1 MKALPVLLAASALMV
16 ALLPGSARA
25 EAKPLLAPVGPFF
38 KSVFINDPLMGRDPF
53 FPNSSRRRALV
64 PTNAVV
70 EAFTP
75 PPPAV
80 PEDIFL
86 KGVNI
91 LKDRRL
97 AIVNNYT
104 VAQGEE
110 FDLKLKGKT
119 YRVQCVE
126 VKERSVVIR
135 VDGINKELPLR
146 PGL

>member
-1 MKALPVLLAASALMV
+1 MKAFFVALAASFALTV
-16 ALLPGSARA
+16 VLLPGSARG
-25 EAKPLLAPVGPFF
+25 EAKPVAALVGSNF
-38 KSVFINDPLMGRDPF
+38 KSVFINDPSFGRDPF
-53 FPNSSRRRALV
+53 FPNSSRRPLV
-64 PTNAVV
+64 VTNTVV
-70 EAFTP
+70 QVFTP
-75 PPPAV
+75 SPPTV

-110 FDLKLKGKT
+110 FELKLKGKI
-119 YRVQCVE
+119 YRVRCVE
-126 VKERSVVIR
+126 VKERSAVIR
-135 VDGINKELPLR
+135 VDGVNKELPLR

>member
-1 MKALPVLLAASALMV
+1 MKAILVALAAFALTAV
-16 ALLPGSARA
+16 LLPGSAWG
-25 EAKPLLAPVGPFF
+25 EAKPVAGPAGTSL
-38 KSVFINDPLMGRDPF
+38 KSVFINNPSFGRDPF
-53 FPNSSRRRALV
+53 FPNSSRRPLA
-64 PTNAVV
+64 PTNTVV
-70 EAFTP
+70 EVIV
-75 PPPAV
+75 PPAPTV
-80 PEDIFL
+80 PDDIFL

-110 FDLKLKGKT
+110 FELKLKGKT
-119 YRVQCVE
+119 YRVRCVE
-126 VKERSVVIR
+126 VKDRSAVIR